1 VTDLDKPHLFGKTDP
16 KNMLAR
22 ISELP
27 QQCRGAW
34 ANAQSL
40 QLPAEYR
47 QAEAVVI
54 LGMGGSAIG
63 GDLLRTLLESECPVP
78 IAVNRDYTVPAFV
91 NGRTLAIASSYSG
104 NTEETLA
111 AFEAARKA
119 GAMLLAITTGGELE
133 ARAQELKVP
142 LLTFDYRATPRA
154 SLGYSIVS
162 LIGIVCQLGLVSD
175 KKADLDEAVAVM
187 ESWQKEI
194 NEAVPL
200 AENAAKKLAVKLHEH
215 LSVIYGA
222 GHLSEVARRWKGQFN
237 ENAKSW
243 AFFERLPEMNHNA
256 LAGAEFPADL
266 AEKTVA
272 VMLTCSLDHPRTKV
286 RFQITQEILG
296 QKKVSCKVV
305 EARGSSRL
313 AQMLSAV
320 HFGDYVSFYLA
331 MLYGRD
337 PTSLKVVAYLKQ
349 RLAEK
354 GPGWGGAQPDL
365 TGFGEQSWDNE
376 AH

>member
-1 VTDLDKPHLFGKTDP
+1 VTDLDKPHLFRETDP
-16 KNMLAR
+16 QDMLAR

-27 QQCRGAW
+27 QQCRDAW

-40 QLPAEYR
+40 PLPAAYR

-78 IAVNRDYTVPAFV
+78 ILVNRDYTVPAFI

-111 AFEAARKA
+111 ALEAARQA
-119 GAMLLAITTGGELE
+119 GAMLLAIATGGQLA
-133 ARAQELKVP
+133 ARARELNVP
-142 LLTFDYRATPRA
+142 LLTFDYRAQPRA
-154 SLGYSIVS
+154 ALGHSIVA
-162 LIGIVCQLGLVSD
+162 LIGIVGRLGLVSD
-175 KKADLDEAVAVM
+175 KAADLDEAIAVM

-200 AENAAKKLAVKLHEH
+200 AENAAKKLAMKLYQH
-215 LSVIYGA
+215 LPVVYGA

-237 ENAKSW
+237 ENAKAW
-243 AFFERLPEMNHNA
+243 AFFEQLPEMNHNA
-256 LAGAEFPADL
+256 LAGTEFPADL
-266 AEKTVA
+266 ARKIVV
-272 VMLTCSLDHPRTKV
+272 VMLTFSLDHPRTRV
-286 RFQITQEILG
+286 RFQITGEVLSRRG
-296 QKKVSCKVV
+296 VSCEVV

-313 AQMLSAV
+313 AQMLSAI

-331 MLYGRD
+331 MLYGID
-337 PTSLKVVAYLKQ
+337 PTSLEAVTYLKQ
-349 RLAEK
+349 RLAEI
-354 GPGWGGAQPDL
+354 
-365 TGFGEQSWDNE
+365 
-376 AH
+376 

>member
-1 VTDLDKPHLFGKTDP
+1 MTDLDQPHLFRATDP
-16 KNMLAR
+16 QDMLAR

-27 QQCRGAW
+27 QQCRDAW

-63 GDLLRTLLESECPVP
+63 GDLLRTLLRSECPVP
-78 IAVNRDYTVPAFV
+78 IIVNRDYTVPAFV

-104 NTEETLA
+104 DTEETLA
-111 AFEAARKA
+111 ALEAARQA
-119 GAMLLAITTGGELE
+119 GAMLLAIATGGKLA
-133 ARAQELKVP
+133 ARARELNVP
-142 LLTFDYRATPRA
+142 LLTFDYLAQPRA
-154 SLGYSIVS
+154 ALGHSIVT
-162 LIGIVCQLGLVSD
+162 LIGIVGRLGLVSD
-175 KKADLDEAVAVM
+175 KAADLDEAVAVM

-200 AENAAKKLAVKLHEH
+200 AENAAKQLTLKLHKR
-215 LSVIYGA
+215 LSVVYGA

-237 ENAKSW
+237 ENAKAW
-243 AFFERLPEMNHNA
+243 AFFEQLPEMNHNA
-256 LAGAEFPADL
+256 LAGTKFPADL
-266 AEKTVA
+266 AEKIVA
-272 VMLTCSLDHPRTKV
+272 VMLTSSLDHPRTRV
-286 RFQITQEILG
+286 RFQITGEVLSQRG
-296 QKKVSCKVV
+296 VSCEVV

-331 MLYGRD
+331 MLYGVD
-337 PTSLKVVAYLKQ
+337 PTSLEVVDYLKR
-349 RLAEK
+349 RLAEI
-354 GPGWGGAQPDL
+354 
-365 TGFGEQSWDNE
+365 
-376 AH
+376 